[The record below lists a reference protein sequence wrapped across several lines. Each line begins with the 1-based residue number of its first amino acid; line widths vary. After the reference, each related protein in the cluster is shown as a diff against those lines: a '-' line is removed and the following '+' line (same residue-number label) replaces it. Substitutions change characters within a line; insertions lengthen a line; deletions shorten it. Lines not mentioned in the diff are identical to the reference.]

1 MPRPILVRV
10 ARVLAAGLVLGA
22 CLLPVTGAQ
31 AAQLW
36 VAGAENGGDDA
47 NSCTSASAPCRTI
60 QAAVD
65 KAPWGQ
71 ASSIQ
76 FVGCGTFAPVN
87 VYYYKFI
94 GIVGN
99 DGDLSCITIQP
110 PPGRIAVTCQD
121 HAVVTLQY
129 VTLAA
134 AGSGSSGF
142 YGRQYCIAD
151 VVDVRYLG
159 FPGGL
164 HNAVTENSRLNCGG
178 AVHVAGGAHS
188 FATASDFS
196 TVTLNCRLVVAAV
209 PFASAFVTALDARI
223 EMAGATIE
231 DAGATGPQFAVM
243 NSVLSKGKVVLP
255 GTAPG
260 TADRHSILR

>member
-1 MPRPILVRV
+1 MPRPILV
-10 ARVLAAGLVLGA
+10 LAAGLLLAGA
-22 CLLPVTGAQ
+22 LSLAGAAA
-31 AAQLW
+31 AAQFW
-36 VAGAENGGDDA
+36 VAGPEHGGDDA
-47 NSCTSASAPCRTI
+47 NDCTSRASPCRTI

-65 KAPWGQ
+65 KAPWGR

-76 FVGCGTFAPVN
+76 FVGCGSFAPVN
-87 VYYYKFI
+87 VVYYRFI
-94 GIVGN
+94 GIVGRE
-99 DGDLSCITIQP
+99 GDLSCIEIRAE
-110 PPGRIAVTCQD
+110 PGRIAVTCQD

-142 YGRQYCIAD
+142 HGRQYCIAD
-151 VVDVRYLG
+151 VVDVRYLD
-159 FPGGL
+159 FPQGH
-164 HNAVTENSRLNCGG
+164 HNAFTENSRLNCGG
-178 AVHVAGGAHS
+178 AIHVAGGAAT

-196 TVTLNCRLVVAAV
+196 TLSLNCRLVVAAV
-209 PFASAFVTALDARI
+209 AFPGAFVTALDARI
-223 EMAGATIE
+223 DMAGATIE
-231 DAGATGPQFAVM
+231 DAGATGPKFALM